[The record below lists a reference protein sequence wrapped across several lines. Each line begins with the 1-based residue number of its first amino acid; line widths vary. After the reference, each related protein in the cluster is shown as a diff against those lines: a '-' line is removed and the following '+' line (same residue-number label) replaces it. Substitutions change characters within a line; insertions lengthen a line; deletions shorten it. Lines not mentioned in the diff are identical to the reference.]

1 MDHQPFDT
9 AAKELIWED
18 PAAWLARFGIGPPGL
33 VQIIE
38 SEATTLAATADK
50 VIKVLSNPPYLV
62 NIELQSSHE
71 TNLVR
76 TMWMRQTLLDYR
88 HDLPVLT
95 VLVLLRKEANSP
107 RLSGEYVRKLPDGTL
122 TNRYAYKVVRLW
134 REKPEAFLEAG
145 PALAPLAPL
154 AAVTEAE
161 LPDLVRR
168 MAERIN
174 REPPLRASK
183 LWTATFLLMGLRY
196 PDTLTVRLLEGVASM
211 RESTTYQWILKEG
224 REEGIKQGI
233 QEGRQE
239 GRQEGLQEGLHEGR
253 VTEARR
259 LLLHLGVRRIGN
271 PPPKAKAAVDRIDQ
285 IERLE
290 LLIDR
295 IHDAEVTSWNQ
306 LLKTP

>member
-1 MDHQPFDT
+1 MTGIARGADAGRRNLGHSVFAANDH
-9 AAKELIWED
+9 
-18 PAAWLARFGIGPPGL
+18 L
-33 VQIIE
+33 VYIHE
-38 SEATTLAATADK
+38 SNQDH
-50 VIKVLSNPPYLV
+50 P
-62 NIELQSSHE
+62 
-71 TNLVR
+71 
-76 TMWMRQTLLDYR
+76 LLDYR

-107 RLSGEYVRKLPDGTL
+107 RLSGEYERKLPDGTL

-134 REKPEAFLEAG
+134 QEKPETFLEAG
-145 PALAPLAPL
+145 PALTPLAPL
-154 AAVTEAE
+154 AAVTESE
-161 LPDLVRR
+161 LPELVRR

-174 REPPLRASK
+174 QEPPLRASK

-196 PDTLTVRLLEGVASM
+196 SDELTVHLLEGVASM

-224 REEGIKQGI
+224 REEGIKQGL

-239 GRQEGLQEGLHEGR
+239 GRQEGLQAGIQEGLQAGIQRGLQEGR

-259 LLLHLGVRRIGN
+259 LLLRQGVKRFGN
-271 PPPKAKAAVDRIDQ
+271 PSARAKSAVERIDQ

-295 IHDAEVTSWNQ
+295 IQDPEVSSWNQ

>member
-1 MDHQPFDT
+1 MTGIARGADAGRRNLGHSVFAANDH
-9 AAKELIWED
+9 
-18 PAAWLARFGIGPPGL
+18 L
-33 VQIIE
+33 VYIHE
-38 SEATTLAATADK
+38 SNQDH
-50 VIKVLSNPPYLV
+50 P
-62 NIELQSSHE
+62 
-71 TNLVR
+71 
-76 TMWMRQTLLDYR
+76 LLDYR

-107 RLSGEYVRKLPDGTL
+107 RLSGEYERKLPDGTL

-134 REKPEAFLEAG
+134 QEKPETFLEAG
-145 PALAPLAPL
+145 PALTPLAPL
-154 AAVTEAE
+154 AAVTESE
-161 LPDLVRR
+161 LPELVRR

-174 REPPLRASK
+174 QEPPLRASK

-196 PDTLTVRLLEGVASM
+196 SDELTVHLLEGVASM

-224 REEGIKQGI
+224 REEGIKQGL

-239 GRQEGLQEGLHEGR
+239 GRQEGLQAGIQEGLQAGIQAGIQEGLQAGIQEGLQAGIQRGLQEGR

-259 LLLHLGVRRIGN
+259 LLLRQGVKRFGN
-271 PPPKAKAAVDRIDQ
+271 PSARAKSAVERIDQ

-295 IHDAEVTSWNQ
+295 IQDPEVSSWNQ

>member
-1 MDHQPFDT
+1 MTGIARGADAGRRNLGHSVFAANDH
-9 AAKELIWED
+9 
-18 PAAWLARFGIGPPGL
+18 L
-33 VQIIE
+33 VYIHE
-38 SEATTLAATADK
+38 SNQDH
-50 VIKVLSNPPYLV
+50 P
-62 NIELQSSHE
+62 
-71 TNLVR
+71 
-76 TMWMRQTLLDYR
+76 LLDYR

-107 RLSGEYVRKLPDGTL
+107 RLSGEYERKLPDGTL

-134 REKPEAFLEAG
+134 QEKPETFLEAG
-145 PALAPLAPL
+145 PALTPLAPL
-154 AAVTEAE
+154 AAVTESE
-161 LPDLVRR
+161 LPELVRR

-174 REPPLRASK
+174 QEPPLRASK

-196 PDTLTVRLLEGVASM
+196 SDELTVHLLEGVASM

-224 REEGIKQGI
+224 REEGIKQGL
-233 QEGRQE
+233 QE
-239 GRQEGLQEGLHEGR
+239 GRQEGLQAGLQEGLQAGIQRGLQEGR

-259 LLLHLGVRRIGN
+259 LLLRQGVKRFGN
-271 PPPKAKAAVDRIDQ
+271 PSARAKSAVERIDQ

-295 IHDAEVTSWNQ
+295 IQDPEVSSWNQ

>member
-1 MDHQPFDT
+1 
-9 AAKELIWED
+9 
-18 PAAWLARFGIGPPGL
+18 
-33 VQIIE
+33 
-38 SEATTLAATADK
+38 
-50 VIKVLSNPPYLV
+50 
-62 NIELQSSHE
+62 
-71 TNLVR
+71 
-76 TMWMRQTLLDYR
+76 
-88 HDLPVLT
+88 
-95 VLVLLRKEANSP
+95 
-107 RLSGEYVRKLPDGTL
+107 
-122 TNRYAYKVVRLW
+122 
-134 REKPEAFLEAG
+134 
-145 PALAPLAPL
+145 
-154 AAVTEAE
+154 
-161 LPDLVRR
+161 
-168 MAERIN
+168 
-174 REPPLRASK
+174 
-183 LWTATFLLMGLRY
+183 
-196 PDTLTVRLLEGVASM
+196 M

-295 IHDAEVTSWNQ
+295 IHDPEVTSWNQ

>member
-1 MDHQPFDT
+1 MNHQPFDA

-18 PAAWLARFGIGPPGL
+18 PGAWLTRFEIGPRGS

-38 SEATTLAATADK
+38 SEATTMAASADK
-50 VIKVLSNPPYLV
+50 VIKVMSDPPYLV

-95 VLVLLRKEANSP
+95 VVVLLRKKANSP
-107 RLSGEYVRKLPDGTL
+107 RLSGEYVRRLPDGTA
-122 TNRYAYKVVRLW
+122 TNRYAYRVVRLW
-134 REKPEAFLEAG
+134 REKPETFLDSG
-145 PALAPLAPL
+145 PALTPLAPL
-154 AAVTEAE
+154 ADVTEAE

-174 REPPLRASK
+174 QEPPLRASK

-196 PDTLTVRLLEGVASM
+196 PDELSLHLLEGVASM

-224 REEGIKQGI
+224 REEGLKQGL
-233 QEGRQE
+233 EK
-239 GRQEGLQEGLHEGR
+239 GLQEGR
-253 VTEARR
+253 VAEARR
-259 LLLHLGVRRIGN
+259 LLLRQGVKRFGN
-271 PPPKAKAAVDRIDQ
+271 PPAKAESAVARID
-285 IERLE
+285 ELDRLE

-295 IHDAEVTSWNQ
+295 AHDPEVTSWNQ
-306 LLKTP
+306 LLKKP